1 VEVPPRAGRA
11 AIKRARGAT
20 LILVLGTSGGRNGL
34 GGGIDLLG
42 ISVADWELGLGS
54 EFPLAKVGNVG
65 IIAARSLRDGV
76 EREFFTCVKR
86 FAVRCSSRSR

>member
-1 VEVPPRAGRA
+1 MEVPPRAGRA

-34 GGGIDLLG
+34 GGRIDLLG

-65 IIAARSLRDGV
+65 IIAARSLRD